1 MHTGDD
7 RKLCKSLGVR
17 PTDMGMG
24 IRKGKGGKRKE
35 IISLFRSTAS

>member
-7 RKLCKSLGVR
+7 RKLHKSLGFR
-17 PTDMGMG
+17 PTYMGIG

>member
-1 MHTGDD
+1 MCTGDD
-7 RKLCKSLGVR
+7 RKLHKSLGVR

-24 IRKGKGGKRKE
+24 IRKGKGRKRKE

>member
-1 MHTGDD
+1 MRTEDD

-24 IRKGKGGKRKE
+24 KGKSGKRKE
-35 IISLFRSTAS
+35 IISLFRSRAS

>member
-7 RKLCKSLGVR
+7 KKLCKSLSVR
-17 PTDMGMG
+17 PTDMEMS